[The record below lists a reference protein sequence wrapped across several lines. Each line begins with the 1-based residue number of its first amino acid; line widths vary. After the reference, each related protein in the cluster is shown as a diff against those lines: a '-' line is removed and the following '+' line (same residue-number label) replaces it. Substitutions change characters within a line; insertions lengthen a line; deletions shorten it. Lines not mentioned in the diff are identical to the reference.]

1 MIVRVIVDCNT
12 NKEYIKYIKSKPCSV
27 CGSLEVDAHHMD
39 FIGMGGNRKKPSLK
53 DFSCVS
59 LCRIHHTEYHSLGH
73 KKFTDKYNRD
83 LWKEV
88 YYNLRGF
95 YCE

>member
-1 MIVRVIVDCNT
+1 MPDSIMKT
-12 NKEYIKYIKSKPCSV
+12 NKEYIKYIKSQACSV
-27 CGSLEVDAHHMD
+27 CGALEVDAHHMD

-59 LCRIHHTEYHSLGH
+59 LCRMHHTEYHS
-73 KKFTDKYNRD
+73 
-83 LWKEV
+83 
-88 YYNLRGF
+88 YNLRGF

>member
-1 MIVRVIVDCNT
+1 
-12 NKEYIKYIKSKPCSV
+12 
-27 CGSLEVDAHHMD
+27 MD
-39 FIGMGGNRKKPSLK
+39 FIGMGGNRKKPTLK

-59 LCRIHHTEYHSLGH
+59 LCRIHHTEYHSMGH
-73 KKFTDKYNRD
+73 KCFTDKYGID
-83 LWKEV
+83 LWKDV

>member
-1 MIVRVIVDCNT
+1 MNKKT
-12 NKEYIKYIKSKPCSV
+12 NKEYIKYIKSQPCSV

-73 KKFTDKYNRD
+73 KQFTDKYGID

>member
-1 MIVRVIVDCNT
+1 MI
-12 NKEYIKYIKSKPCSV
+12 E
-27 CGSLEVDAHHMD
+27 GVDAHHMD
-39 FIGMGGNRKKPSLK
+39 FIGMGGNRKNATLK

-73 KKFTDKYNRD
+73 KQFTDKYNRD

-95 YCE
+95 YCED

>member
-1 MIVRVIVDCNT
+1 MGYNT
-12 NKEYIKYIKSKPCSV
+12 NKEYIKYIKSKPCSI
-27 CGSLEVDAHHMD
+27 CGSLESDAHHMD
-39 FIGMGGNRKKPSLK
+39 FIGMGGNRKKPTLK

-59 LCRIHHTEYHSLGH
+59 LCRIHHTEYHSMGH
-73 KKFTDKYNRD
+73 RCFTDKYGID
-83 LWKEV
+83 LWKDV